1 MQAWWGGRIIRG
13 MKVLDLQCARQ
24 HVFEGWFGSDAEFH
38 SQLERGLVSCP
49 VCGDAQVQR
58 IVSAPRLQRKSNTR
72 SPQAPRAQVAP
83 PAATEGTGEAVV
95 PAEVMRQH
103 QIAYMKAVQH
113 VLKNTED
120 VGPRF
125 AEEARRMHYGETETR
140 GIRGQASAEDKVALA
155 DEGIEVMSLP
165 LPKDMD
171 GPLQ

>member
-1 MQAWWGGRIIRG
+1 
-13 MKVLDLQCARQ
+13 MKVMDLQCARQ
-24 HVFEGWFGSDAEFH
+24 HVFEGWFGSDTEFH
-38 SQLERGLVSCP
+38 SQLDRGLVACP
-49 VCGDAQVQR
+49 VCGDARVQR

-72 SPQAPRAQVAP
+72 NQEAPRAPVAA
-83 PAATEGTGEAVV
+83 PAATEGAPEAVV

-103 QIAYMKAVQH
+103 QIAYMRVVQH

-120 VGPRF
+120 VGSRF
-125 AEEARRMHYGETETR
+125 AEEARRMHYGEAETR
-140 GIRGQASAEDKVALA
+140 GIRGQASAEEKVALA